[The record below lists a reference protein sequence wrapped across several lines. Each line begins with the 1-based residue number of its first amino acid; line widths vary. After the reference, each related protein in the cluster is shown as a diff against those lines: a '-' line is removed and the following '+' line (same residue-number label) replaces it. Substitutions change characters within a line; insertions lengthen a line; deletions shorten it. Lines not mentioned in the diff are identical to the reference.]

1 MAENMMTPADFS
13 AIMGRD
19 GDWGG
24 NNFLWVI
31 LFLFAMGGGNGFGWN
46 RGGEYGQYA
55 TAASQQEILFGQ
67 RFADIGNRIND
78 AYGALDNKIDRGFT
92 SIGNGIADATFA
104 LNGAVTT
111 EGRNLQMQLA
121 ECCCGNKEA
130 TAQVRYD
137 MANFAA
143 QINSNIDNKFA
154 ALEKAGLE
162 QTIAA
167 QNARINQ
174 LELASS
180 LCGVVRYPN
189 TMAYNAGQSPFCNC
203 NYGGCNGNM

>member
-1 MAENMMTPADFS
+1 MDSTAMTPADFS
-13 AIMGRD
+13 AMMGNHD
-19 GDWGG
+19 GFTGG
-24 NNFLWVI
+24 GAWWIII
-31 LFLFAMGGGNGFGWN
+31 LFLFMMGNGWN
-46 RGGEYGQYA
+46 RGDYGQYA
-55 TAASQQEILFGQ
+55 SATNQEILYNQHF
-67 RFADIGNRIND
+67 N
-78 AYGALDNKIDRGFT
+78 ALDNKMDRGFT
-92 SIGNGIADATFA
+92 SIGNGIADLGYAMNNAIT
-104 LNGAVTT
+104 G
-111 EGRNLQMQLA
+111 EGRNIQMQLA

-174 LELASS
+174 LELSS
-180 LCGVVRYPN
+180 ALCGVVRYPTYSTTN
-189 TMAYNAGQSPFCNC
+189 NPFC
-203 NYGGCNGNM
+203 GCNCGNGGGMI

>member
-1 MAENMMTPADFS
+1 MTPADFS
-13 AIMGRD
+13 ALMGN
-19 GDWGG
+19 GCGG
-24 NNFLWVI
+24 NNSFLWAV
-31 LFLFAMGGGNGFGWN
+31 LFLFSMFGGNGFGWGRN
-46 RGGEYGQYA
+46 NGDFGQYA
-55 TAASQQEILFGQ
+55 TASSQQEILFGQ
-67 RFADIGNRIND
+67 QFQG
-78 AYGALDNKIDRGFT
+78 LDNKIDR
-92 SIGNGIADATFA
+92 IGNGIADATYA
-104 LNGAVTT
+104 LNNSITG
-111 EGRNLQMQLA
+111 EGRNIQMQLA

-143 QINSNIDNKFA
+143 QINSNIDSKFA

-189 TMAYNAGQSPFCNC
+189 TMAYNAGQSPFCNH
-203 NYGGCNGNM
+203 GGCGCNNL

>member
-1 MAENMMTPADFS
+1 MENAMTPADFS
-13 AIMGRD
+13 ALMGN
-19 GDWGG
+19 GYGG
-24 NNFLWVI
+24 NNNFLWII
-31 LFLFAMGGGNGFGWN
+31 LFLFAMGGGGFGWN
-46 RGGEYGQYA
+46 RGGEFGQYA

-67 RFADIGNRIND
+67 QFQG
-78 AYGALDNKIDRGFT
+78 LDNKIDR
-92 SIGNGIADATFA
+92 IGYGIADSTYA
-104 LNGAVTT
+104 LNNAITG
-111 EGRNLQMQLA
+111 EGRNIQMQLA

-143 QINSNIDNKFA
+143 QINANIDNKFA

-189 TMAYNAGQSPFCNC
+189 TMAYNAGTSPFCNC
-203 NYGGCNGNM
+203 NNGCGGNNL